1 MTGLEIVLEYLPIG
15 IRKEIARL
23 RTGPNGAKNARQ
35 RTGPNGAKN
44 ARQRTGP
51 NGANWRNKIEK

>member
-35 RTGPNGAKN
+35 RTGPNGAN
-44 ARQRTGP
+44 
-51 NGANWRNKIEK
+51 RNKKHIKR

>member
-23 RTGPNGAKNARQ
+23 RTGPNGAKKK
-35 RTGPNGAKN
+35 GKN
-44 ARQRTGP
+44 
-51 NGANWRNKIEK
+51 NYV

>member
-35 RTGPNGAKN
+35 RTGPNGA
-44 ARQRTGP
+44 
-51 NGANWRNKIEK
+51 NWRNKIVK

>member
-23 RTGPNGAKNARQ
+23 RTGPNGAKFKN
-35 RTGPNGAKN
+35 RTVG
-44 ARQRTGP
+44 TGSLRFTF
-51 NGANWRNKIEK
+51 A